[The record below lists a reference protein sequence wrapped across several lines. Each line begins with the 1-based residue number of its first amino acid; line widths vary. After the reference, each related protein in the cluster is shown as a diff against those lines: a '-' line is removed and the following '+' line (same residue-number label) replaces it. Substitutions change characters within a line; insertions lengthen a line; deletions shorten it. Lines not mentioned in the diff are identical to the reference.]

1 VKTVLDKVP
10 ESLAVTLL
18 LAIFLLAVG
27 NLAST
32 HYPRPVDPAQ
42 SWRHSN
48 AGRVQAMMLLI
59 YPAIALPISL
69 AYLARY
75 AFESNLAFYLVLGS
89 GFVVGTITYFVSL
102 DSAVEAADKRRE
114 ILLTALSRGEG
125 PIG

>member
-1 VKTVLDKVP
+1 M
-10 ESLAVTLL
+10 L
-18 LAIFLLAVG
+18 LALFLLAVG

-59 YPAIALPISL
+59 YPAIALPIFL
-69 AYLARY
+69 AYMARY
-75 AFESNLAFYLVLGS
+75 AFESNLAFYLVLAS
-89 GFVVGTITYFVSL
+89 GFLVGAITYSVSL
-102 DSAVEAADKRRE
+102 DSAVEAAELRRE
-114 ILLTALSRGEG
+114 AILTALSRGEG